1 MGKPSLDAALAAYR
15 SLIAARGELFGTPP
29 GPAIEILTDEA
40 EIRTTQRAVKA
51 ARLSCGLAADDVR
64 VGVLLD
70 DPYLL
75 VMRDAV
81 RFPDGELGLYNRI
94 ISSPNVVILPL
105 LGDRVALIHR
115 FRHGTRRFHYE
126 APRGIASGLDRL
138 DDDARRELK
147 EEIGAEAVELIDLGE
162 LHPYS
167 GICNEMMRLY
177 LARITDIGTPELHES
192 ITRIELFSARELE
205 EMIRDGVVT
214 DAPTLAV
221 TLRARLRNLL

>member
-1 MGKPSLDAALAAYR
+1 MEKPSFEPARAAYR
-15 SLIAARGELFGTPP
+15 RLMEARRELFANPP
-29 GPAIEILTDEA
+29 GPVLQVLTDEA
-40 EIRTTQRAVKA
+40 EIRNAQRA
-51 ARLSCGLAADDVR
+51 AREARRGAGLAAGDLR

-81 RFPDGELGLYNRI
+81 RFPDGQLGLYNRLVTA
-94 ISSPNVVILPL
+94 PNVVILPL
-105 LGDRVALIHR
+105 IEDRVVLIHR

-126 APRGIASGLDRL
+126 APRGIASGWDRL
-138 DDDARRELK
+138 EDDARRELK
-147 EEIGAEAVELIDLGE
+147 EEIGADASELVDLGE

-177 LARITDIGTPELHES
+177 LARIARIGKPDIHES
-192 ITRIELFSARELE
+192 IARVEAFSTSALE
-205 EMIRDGVVT
+205 GMIRDGTIT

-221 TLRARLRNLL
+221 VLRARLSKLL